1 MILANSFL
9 FSLTFSAR
17 IYTQLFDAEAERNKF
32 IEKIFSNIENDI
44 YNGVNVAQIFYKYII

>member
-32 IEKIFSNIENDI
+32 IEKIFSYIENDV
-44 YNGVNVAQIFYKYII
+44 YNGVNVA